1 MDEGINADIIME
13 IETVTK
19 LEDDGNIT
27 DYTDDELFRMEKH
40 DDYYI
45 NATRKQWHMV
55 ANKTLRDYYGQYV
68 IQLRVS
74 GSSSE

>member
-1 MDEGINADIIME
+1 ME

-19 LEDDGNIT
+19 LEDDGNET
-27 DYTDDELFRMEKH
+27 DYTEHELFRMEKDD

-55 ANKTLRDYYGQYV
+55 ANKTLKDYYGQYV

-74 GSSSE
+74 RTSSEYSMSNKTK